1 MGPQNWPVTAAQR
14 TPDTGDDGLG
24 LSVAAVARRLG
35 VAPATLRTWDRR
47 YGLGPSQHTAGAH
60 RRYTAADLE
69 RLQLMRRLVLAG
81 ISPAD
86 AARTV
91 QQEHGAD
98 LTRLTG
104 VAGQVDLTDGQIDTA
119 DLSGRLGVPG
129 GGRVVPLPGSA
140 PASRGLARAAM
151 SLDASACN
159 QIVSDTLERRGVI
172 WTWDNLLVP
181 VMAGI
186 GERWKATGT
195 GIEVE
200 HLLSSSVTASLMQ
213 FAHEVRQPINARPVL
228 LACSDNELHALPLH
242 AVAAGLAERRI
253 SSRLLGARVPADALA
268 AAITR
273 TGPAAVLV
281 WSQIH
286 ATGDLTQL
294 TTIPEVRPAPVMLA
308 AGPGWHGEQP
318 EGVSKVADL
327 ADAINR
333 ISAAVGF

>member
-1 MGPQNWPVTAAQR
+1 VTAAQR

-60 RRYTAADLE
+60 RRYTADDLE
-69 RLQLMRRLVLAG
+69 RLHVMRRLVLAG

-91 QQEHGAD
+91 QQDNGSTD

-104 VAGQVDLTDGQIDTA
+104 VAGEVELTDGQIDTG

-159 QIVSDTLERRGVI
+159 QIVSDALERRGVI

-213 FAHEVRQPINARPVL
+213 FAHDVRQPINARPVL

-268 AAITR
+268 AAIQR

-281 WSQIH
+281 WSQTRI
-286 ATGDLTQL
+286 TGDLGQL
-294 TTIPEVRPAPVMLA
+294 STMPEVRPAPVMLA

-318 EGVSKVADL
+318 EGVSTVDDL

>member
-1 MGPQNWPVTAAQR
+1 
-14 TPDTGDDGLG
+14 
-24 LSVAAVARRLG
+24 VAAVARRLG

-60 RRYTAADLE
+60 RRYTADDLE
-69 RLQLMRRLVLAG
+69 RLHFMRRLVLAG

-91 QQEHGAD
+91 QQEHGAAD
-98 LTRLTG
+98 ITRLTTPG
-104 VAGQVDLTDGQIDTA
+104 SEDSPATQQTQQTQAEQNDTTPTN
-119 DLSGRLGVPG
+119 RLGVPG

-159 QIVSDTLERRGVI
+159 QIVRETLERRGVI

-186 GERWKATGT
+186 GERWKTTGA

-200 HLLSSSVTASLMQ
+200 HLLSSSVTASLVQ
-213 FAHEVRQPINARPVL
+213 FAHDVRQPINARPVL
-228 LACSDNELHALPLH
+228 LACADNELHALPLH

-286 ATGDLTQL
+286 DTGDLTQL
-294 TTIPEVRPAPVMLA
+294 TTIPEVRPAPVLLA
-308 AGPGWHGEQP
+308 AGPGWHGDQP
-318 EGVSKVADL
+318 EGITKVDDL

>member
-1 MGPQNWPVTAAQR
+1 
-14 TPDTGDDGLG
+14 
-24 LSVAAVARRLG
+24 VAVVARRLG

-47 YGLGPSQHTAGAH
+47 YGLGPSQHTAGDR
-60 RRYTAADLE
+60 RRYTADDLE
-69 RLQLMRRLVLAG
+69 RLQVMRRLVLAG

-91 QQEHGAD
+91 LQEQGAPD
-98 LTRLTG
+98 ITRLTAPDATEVEQQDANDSG
-104 VAGQVDLTDGQIDTA
+104 
-119 DLSGRLGVPG
+119 LSNRLGVPG

-159 QIVSDTLERRGVI
+159 QIVKETLERRGVI

-186 GERWKATGT
+186 GERWKTTGA

-200 HLLSSSVTASLMQ
+200 HLLSASVTASLVQ

-228 LACSDNELHALPLH
+228 LACADNELHALPLH
-242 AVAAGLAERRI
+242 AVSAGLAERRI
-253 SSRLLGARVPADALA
+253 SSRLLGARVPADALS
-268 AAITR
+268 AAIQR

-281 WSQIH
+281 WSQIRD
-286 ATGDLTQL
+286 TGALTQL
-294 TTIPEVRPAPVMLA
+294 SSMPDVRPAPVVLA

-318 EGVSKVADL
+318 EGITKVDDL

>member
-1 MGPQNWPVTAAQR
+1 
-14 TPDTGDDGLG
+14 
-24 LSVAAVARRLG
+24 VAVVARRLG

-47 YGLGPSQHTAGAH
+47 YGLGPSQHTAGDR
-60 RRYTAADLE
+60 RRYTADDLE
-69 RLQLMRRLVLAG
+69 RLQVMRRLVLAG

-91 QQEHGAD
+91 LQEQGAPD
-98 LTRLTG
+98 ITRLTAPDATEVEQQDANDSG
-104 VAGQVDLTDGQIDTA
+104 
-119 DLSGRLGVPG
+119 LSNRLGVPG

-159 QIVSDTLERRGVI
+159 QIVKETLECRGVI

-186 GERWKATGT
+186 GERWKTTGA

-200 HLLSSSVTASLMQ
+200 HLLSASVTASLVQ

-228 LACSDNELHALPLH
+228 LACADNELHALPLH

-253 SSRLLGARVPADALA
+253 SSRLLGARVPADALS
-268 AAITR
+268 AAIQR

-281 WSQIH
+281 WSQLRD
-286 ATGDLTQL
+286 TGALTQL
-294 TTIPEVRPAPVMLA
+294 SSMPDVRPAPVVLA

-318 EGVSKVADL
+318 EGITKVDDL

>member
-1 MGPQNWPVTAAQR
+1 
-14 TPDTGDDGLG
+14 
-24 LSVAAVARRLG
+24 VAVVARRLG

-47 YGLGPSQHTAGAH
+47 YGLGPSQHTAGDR
-60 RRYTAADLE
+60 RRYTADDLE
-69 RLQLMRRLVLAG
+69 RLQVMRRLVLAG

-91 QQEHGAD
+91 LQEQGAPD
-98 LTRLTG
+98 ITRLTAPDATEVEQQDANDSG
-104 VAGQVDLTDGQIDTA
+104 
-119 DLSGRLGVPG
+119 LSNRLGVPG

-159 QIVSDTLERRGVI
+159 QIVKETLERRGVI

-186 GERWKATGT
+186 GERWKTTGA

-200 HLLSSSVTASLMQ
+200 HLLSASVTASLVQ

-228 LACSDNELHALPLH
+228 LACADNELHALPLH

-253 SSRLLGARVPADALA
+253 SSRLLGARVPADALS
-268 AAITR
+268 AAIQR

-281 WSQIH
+281 WSQLRD
-286 ATGDLTQL
+286 TGALTQL
-294 TTIPEVRPAPVMLA
+294 SSMPDVRPAPVVLA

-318 EGVSKVADL
+318 EGITKVDDL